1 MYSAFINQPPMT
13 KTLATI
19 PALFA
24 KSSLVWPAILNL
36 ILLNRERKKFLDT
49 LVEEGS
55 KLIRSVKIRRSTAS
69 KKSHVSINN
78 INLTQNFGDSTQYS
92 AKSSNQVSLTKDL
105 NKPVDHISSTKALV
119 KELGANLNKEFASH
133 KNSDVFIN

>member
-1 MYSAFINQPPMT
+1 
-13 KTLATI
+13 
-19 PALFA
+19 
-24 KSSLVWPAILNL
+24 
-36 ILLNRERKKFLDT
+36 
-49 LVEEGS
+49 
-55 KLIRSVKIRRSTAS
+55 
-69 KKSHVSINN
+69 
-78 INLTQNFGDSTQYS
+78 LTQNFGDSTQYS